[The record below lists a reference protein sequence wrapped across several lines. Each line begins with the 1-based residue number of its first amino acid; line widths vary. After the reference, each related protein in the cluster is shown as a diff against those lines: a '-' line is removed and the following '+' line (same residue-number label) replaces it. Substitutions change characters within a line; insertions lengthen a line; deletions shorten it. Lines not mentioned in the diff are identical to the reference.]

1 MWRVVY
7 TGQRPHY
14 ENMALDQAMLELKSE
29 GKIPNTIRFLQFKP
43 ECVLVGYH
51 QSVEEEVRE
60 EYTSRE
66 GIEVGRRITGG
77 GAIYF
82 DETQI
87 GWEVIA
93 DRRDFGD
100 LSYEE
105 ITRKICKASAKALNK
120 LGVKAEFRPRND
132 IEVEGKKISGTGGVF
147 EGSAFLYQG
156 TVLVDFN
163 VERML
168 KSLQIPVEKLT
179 SKGIKA
185 AEDRV
190 TWLKR
195 ELGRLPEK
203 EEVFRAF
210 VEAFEEEFGIKT
222 EWGEL
227 TEEEKRLLEEK
238 KDYFRSEEWIY
249 NIKRAPESSEV
260 LFGIYR
266 CPGGTFRVSA
276 KVDTE
281 RNLLQQ
287 VVINGDFF
295 VNPKRLIYDLEAYL
309 KHTPVQDVEKRI
321 RDFFEGRE
329 FESVNLKVDDFVEA
343 VMFPLRKLEAQELG
357 IKKKELNKVIG
368 SIGGG
373 LKENIQ
379 KAKVMLLP
387 YCAKPAWCDYRH
399 TDDCGECGG
408 CTVGDLYRMAYER
421 GMIPITITSFEML
434 RDTLQWCGQNGYT
447 YIGHCC
453 YEFYEKRYEI
463 FRKAKEWGANG
474 ILIDIIGTT
483 CYDLGVEE
491 EEKAYH
497 GEFQVELDLFVEDSE
512 KLLSLKE
519 KVEEH
524 SEKQKKG
531 RPKPSEPLKEF
542 IPEYYKI
549 PKAVSG
555 PEEDRTRLPIVKE
568 TDKNVGF
575 INGEKTDY
583 ERALELAV
591 DMLLKAERPTIIV
604 GPLVLWSW
612 NEEARKKA
620 ELVKKLKELFPNLNV
635 HVLPD
640 YRPKNKNFDPAKEI
654 DPPNPHVS
662 ILHGRHDL
670 TLMLGV
676 HCYRTDFVIRLLRKH
691 TDTKIVT
698 LCNLYGHPEAD
709 ISLSGINPEKLE
721 EFVRRVQKLPSARA

>member
-14 ENMALDQAMLELKSE
+14 ENIALDQIMLELKAE

-43 ECVLVGYH
+43 ECVLIGYH
-51 QSVEEEVRE
+51 QAVEQEVRE

-87 GWEVIA
+87 GWEIIA
-93 DRRDFGD
+93 DRRDLGD

-105 ITRKICKASAKALNK
+105 LTRKICTAAAKALQK
-120 LGVKAEFRPRND
+120 LGVNAQFRPRND
-132 IEVEGKKISGTGGVF
+132 IEVDGKKISGTGGVF
-147 EGSAFLYQG
+147 EGNAFLYQG

-195 ELGRLPEK
+195 ELKRVPLK
-203 EEVFRAF
+203 EEIFEAF
-210 VEAFEEEFGIKT
+210 VCAFEEEFGIKT
-222 EWGEL
+222 QWGDL
-227 TEEEKRLLEEK
+227 TEEEKKLLEEK
-238 KDYFRSEEWIY
+238 KDYFKSEDWIY
-249 NIKRAPESSEV
+249 NVKRAPDTSEV
-260 LFGIYR
+260 LYGIYR

-281 RNLLQQ
+281 RKVLQQ
-287 VVINGDFF
+287 VIINGDLFIH
-295 VNPKRLIYDLEAYL
+295 PKRLIYDLEAYL
-309 KHTPVQDVEKRI
+309 KHTPIEEVEKRI
-321 RDFFEGRE
+321 REFFRNRE
-329 FESVNLKVDDFVEA
+329 FESVNLTVDDFVEA
-343 VMFPLRKLEAQELG
+343 VMFPLRKIEAEDLG
-357 IKKKELNKVIG
+357 IEKKSLNRVIG
-368 SIGGG
+368 SIGGS
-373 LKENIQ
+373 LKENIK

-387 YCAKPAWCDYRH
+387 YCAKPTWCDYRH

-408 CTVGDLYRMAYER
+408 CTVGDLYRMAYEK

-434 RDTLQWCGQNGYT
+434 RDVLRWCGENGYT

-463 FRKAKEWGANG
+463 FKKAKDWGANG
-474 ILIDIIGTT
+474 VLIDIIGTT

-497 GEFQVELDLFVEDSE
+497 GEFQVELDLYVEDSE

-519 KVEEH
+519 NVEGVDKK
-524 SEKQKKG
+524 EKKP
-531 RPKPSEPLKEF
+531 RPVPSQYLKDF

-549 PKAVSG
+549 PKVVSG

-568 TDKNVGF
+568 KDKNVGF
-575 INGEKTDY
+575 IKGQKVSY
-583 ERALELAV
+583 EEALKEAIK
-591 DMLLKAERPTIIV
+591 LLIEAERPTIIV
-604 GPLVLWSW
+604 GPLVLWRW
-612 NEEARKKA
+612 NKESEEKA
-620 ELVKKLKELFPNLNV
+620 KIIKELKDLFPKLNV
-635 HVLPD
+635 HILPD
-640 YRPKNKNFDPAKEI
+640 YRPKNKQFDPAREV
-654 DPPNPHVS
+654 DPPNPHLS
-662 ILHGRHDL
+662 ILHGKHDV
-670 TLMLGV
+670 TVMIGV
-676 HCYRTDFVIRLLRKH
+676 HCYRTDFVIRLLKKH

-698 LCNLYGHPEAD
+698 LCNLYGHPDAD
-709 ISLSGINPEKLE
+709 VSLSGMNPEKLRAFFE
-721 EFVRRVQKLPSARA
+721 EVKACSLTQT